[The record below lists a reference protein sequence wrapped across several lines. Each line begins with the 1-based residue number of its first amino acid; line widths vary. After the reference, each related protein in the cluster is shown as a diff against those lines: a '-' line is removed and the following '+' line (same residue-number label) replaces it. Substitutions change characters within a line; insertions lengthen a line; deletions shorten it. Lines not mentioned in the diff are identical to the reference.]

1 MNGKA
6 VNSYHWMITPEKS
19 SLLTTSA
26 GEKPT
31 SVRVERTFKLSLG
44 LGSRC
49 ITLRKYYSE
58 TSQMLTYINTTKI
71 KCNKIVINRVVYAID
86 K

>member
-1 MNGKA
+1 M
-6 VNSYHWMITPEKS
+6 
-19 SLLTTSA
+19 
-26 GEKPT
+26 
-31 SVRVERTFKLSLG
+31 
-44 LGSRC
+44 
-49 ITLRKYYSE
+49 RKYYSE